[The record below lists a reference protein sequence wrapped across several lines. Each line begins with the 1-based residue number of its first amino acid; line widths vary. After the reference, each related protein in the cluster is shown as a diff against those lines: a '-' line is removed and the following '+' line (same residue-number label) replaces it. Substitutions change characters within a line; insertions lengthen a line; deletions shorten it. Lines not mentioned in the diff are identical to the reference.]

1 MWYRFLHCSRLGL
14 NRHYVIWYAVVKF
27 VGVCVCASAAAT
39 AQTKAI
45 EWTSERV
52 SVAFNCV
59 AESAIMQWR
68 IFDIPLWI
76 CTSTIEFHFFSYK
89 ILFRF
94 YFVHCF
100 LLYHFNGRRSKVEQ
114 AMAGKSWMQLSFIYR
129 PIAGWFFAIAVV
141 LYATVMLATRNKS
154 KNQKRYRIYNII
166 LNGKICVLLLFI

>member
-27 VGVCVCASAAAT
+27 VGVCVCVRAH
-39 AQTKAI
+39 QQQPKQRQLN
-45 EWTSERV
+45 ERV
-52 SVAFNCV
+52 SGWALLLIVWQRARLCNGAYLTYRYGSV
-59 AESAIMQWR
+59 PPQ
-68 IFDIPLWI
+68 LN
-76 CTSTIEFHFFSYK
+76 STFFSYK

-129 PIAGWFFAIAVV
+129 PIAGWFFTIAVV
-141 LYATVMLATRNKS
+141 LYAAVMLATRNKS
-154 KNQKRYRIYNII
+154 KNQNDIVYII
-166 LNGKICVLLLFI
+166 LY